1 MKHAKT
7 TLFTLALVAAGSLMF
22 TGCTAASATQTSS
35 TEPATVAQVANSAE
49 EPLDSTVTGG
59 YGWTTDAEHT
69 AALGTGYRGNGGNGS
84 NGGNAGYGLVS
95 GDDCSPVYGDD
106 SAYPAY
112 TPTANDLALSASG
125 YGSAGATADTN
136 LSLADM
142 LTYAVQDEYAARAE
156 YEMILDDYGTVRPF
170 SNILRAEETHIDALL
185 PLFAEYGVTAPADDG
200 AAHAVLPDNLT
211 SAYQTGVNA
220 EVTNIAMYDL
230 FLEQN
235 LPADVRAVFES
246 LMHASE
252 NHLRAFQNRL

>member
-7 TLFTLALVAAGSLMF
+7 TLFTLALIAAGTLILS
-22 TGCTAASATQTSS
+22 GCTAAPATQTAAP
-35 TEPATVAQVANSAE
+35 TDTTLTQAAEPVVLAQD
-49 EPLDSTVTGG
+49 DSIPGG
-59 YGWTTDAEHT
+59 YGWANDAERT

-84 NGGNAGYGLVS
+84 NGGYGLLT
-95 GDDCSPVYGDD
+95 GDDCSPIYDD
-106 SAYPAY
+106 ESAYPAY
-112 TPTANDLALSASG
+112 TPTATDLALSVSG

-142 LTYAVQDEYAARAE
+142 LTYAIQDEYAARAE
-156 YEMILDDYGTVRPF
+156 YEAILDSYGTVRPF

-185 PLFAEYGVTAPADDG
+185 PLFTEYGINAPADEG
-200 AAHAVLPDNLT
+200 AARAALPDNLT

-235 LPADVRAVFES
+235 LPADVRVVFES

>member
-1 MKHAKT
+1 MKHMRNA
-7 TLFTLALVAAGSLMF
+7 LFTLALVAAGSLMF
-22 TGCTAASATQTSS
+22 SGCTAASATQVSS
-35 TEPATVAQVANSAE
+35 TEPTTVSRVADPAGE
-49 EPLDSTVTGG
+49 ILDSTVVGG
-59 YGWTTDAEHT
+59 YGWANDAERT

-84 NGGNAGYGLVS
+84 NGGYGLLT
-95 GDDCSPVYGDD
+95 GDDCSPIYDD
-106 SAYPAY
+106 ESAYPAY
-112 TPTANDLALSASG
+112 TPTATDLALSVSG

-142 LTYAVQDEYAARAE
+142 LTYAIQDEYAARAE
-156 YEMILDDYGTVRPF
+156 YELILDDYGTLRPF

-185 PLFAEYGVTAPADDG
+185 PLFTEYGIAAPADAG
-200 AAHAVLPDNLT
+200 ADHAALPDSLT

-230 FLEQN
+230 FFEQN
-235 LPADVRAVFES
+235 LPSDVRAVFES

>member
-1 MKHAKT
+1 MKHTKT
-7 TLFTLALVAAGSLMF
+7 TLFALTLIASGTLLFS
-22 TGCTAASATQTSS
+22 GCTSAAEAQTSS
-35 TEPATVAQVANSAE
+35 TEPATLAQAAEPAE
-49 EPLDSTVTGG
+49 ETLDSTVTGG
-59 YGWTTDAEHT
+59 YGRASDAERT
-69 AALGTGYRGNGGNGS
+69 GTLGAGSRGNGGNG
-84 NGGNAGYGLVS
+84 GYGLVS
-95 GDDCSPVYGDD
+95 GDDCSPVYDGE

-112 TPTANDLALSASG
+112 TPTAADLALSVSG
-125 YGSAGATADTN
+125 YGSSGATADTN

-156 YEMILDDYGTVRPF
+156 YNVILESYGTVRPF

-185 PLFAEYGVTAPADDG
+185 PLFTEYGIAAPADSG
-200 AAHAVLPDNLT
+200 ADHAARPDNLT

-220 EVTNIAMYDL
+220 EVTNIAMYEQ

>member
-7 TLFTLALVAAGSLMF
+7 TLFTLALIAAGSLMF
-22 TGCTAASATQTSS
+22 AGCTTTAAAQAATPLDTAPTQAA
-35 TEPATVAQVANSAE
+35 EPAEQT
-49 EPLDSTVTGG
+49 LDSSLSGG
-59 YGWTTDAEHT
+59 YGRTTDAEHT
-69 AALGTGYRGNGGNGS
+69 AALGTGYRGNGGNGG
-84 NGGNAGYGLVS
+84 NGGYGLTA
-95 GDDCSPVYGDD
+95 GDDCSPVYDD
-106 SAYPAY
+106 ESAYPAY
-112 TPTANDLALSASG
+112 TPSTSDLALSASG
-125 YGSAGATADTN
+125 YGSAGATSDAS

-142 LTYAVQDEYAARAE
+142 LTYAIQDEYAARAE
-156 YEMILDDYGTVRPF
+156 YETILGDYGSVRPF

-200 AAHAVLPDNLT
+200 AEHTVLPDNLT

-220 EVTNIAMYDL
+220 EVTNIAMYEL

>member
-1 MKHAKT
+1 M
-7 TLFTLALVAAGSLMF
+7 
-22 TGCTAASATQTSS
+22 AT
-35 TEPATVAQVANSAE
+35 
-49 EPLDSTVTGG
+49 
-59 YGWTTDAEHT
+59 
-69 AALGTGYRGNGGNGS
+69 
-84 NGGNAGYGLVS
+84 
-95 GDDCSPVYGDD
+95 GDDCSPVYGDE

-112 TPTANDLALSASG
+112 TPTTNDLALSVSG
-125 YGSAGATADTN
+125 YGSTGATADTN

-142 LTYAVQDEYAARAE
+142 LTYAIQDEYAARAE
-156 YEMILDDYGTVRPF
+156 YELILDDYGTLRPF

-185 PLFAEYGVTAPADDG
+185 PLFTEYGIAAPADTG
-200 AAHAVLPDNLT
+200 ADHAALPDSLT

-220 EVTNIAMYDL
+220 EVTNIAMYEL